1 MDKDRRIFSILVVSA
16 GNLVEWFDFYIYS
29 FCAIYFAPA
38 FFPQG
43 NTTTQLLNTAGI
55 FAAGFF
61 MRPLGAWFF
70 GRLADRH
77 GRRLATIVSALMM
90 SGGSLAIAFLPTYAS
105 IGQLAPV
112 LLLLA
117 RLIQGFSVGGEY
129 GVSAAYLSEVAY
141 DKHRGLFASFQPMTL
156 ICGQLLALVSMILL
170 QHFLADAQ
178 LKEWGWRLLFL
189 VGAGGALIVLWL
201 RRSLQETTSEAD
213 RTDQHAGTLKGLWQH
228 KRSCLTII
236 GLTASGSLTF
246 YTFTTYMQKYLVN
259 TVGLQPKLVSMLMLG
274 AISLC
279 LPLYPLYGALSDKIG
294 RKAMMIIFSA
304 LTACVTLP
312 LMSALAKTPNM
323 YELFVLIL
331 LALMVMIFYTSIG
344 GLLKAEMFP
353 TSLRALGVSL
363 PFALA
368 NALFGGTA
376 EYIALWTKSLGIESS
391 FYIYVT
397 VVALISLCI
406 SLTMPDA
413 RRQGYLQNK
422 PLEGSL

>member
-1 MDKDRRIFSILVVSA
+1 MNWDRRISSILVVSA

-70 GRLADRH
+70 GRLADRQ
-77 GRRLATIVSALMM
+77 GRRLATIVSVLMM
-90 SGGSLAIAFLPTYAS
+90 GGGSLAIACLPTYAQ

-112 LLLLA
+112 LLLCT
-117 RLIQGFSVGGEY
+117 RLVQGFSVGGEY

-141 DKHRGLFASFQPMTL
+141 EKHRGLFASFQPMTL
-156 ICGQLLALVSMILL
+156 ICGQLLALLSMMLL
-170 QHFLADAQ
+170 QHFLNDAQ
-178 LKEWGWRLLFL
+178 LKEWGWRLLFFVSAL
-189 VGAGGALIVLWL
+189 GALVVLWL
-201 RRSLQETTSEAD
+201 RRSLRETTSAAD
-213 RTDQHAGTLKGLWQH
+213 RTPNAGTLKGLWQH
-228 KRSCLTII
+228 KRSCLTIL

-259 TVGLQPKLVSMLMLG
+259 TVGLQPKLVSILMLG

-304 LTACVTLP
+304 LTACATLP
-312 LMSALAKTPNM
+312 LMSALTTAPSLYKVFA
-323 YELFVLIL
+323 LVL
-331 LALMVMIFYTSIG
+331 LALMIMIFYTSIG

-376 EYIALWTKSLGIESS
+376 EYVALWTKSLGMESS
-391 FYIYVT
+391 FYMYVT
-397 VVALISLCI
+397 AVALISLCI
-406 SLTMPDA
+406 SVTMPDA
-413 RRQGYLQNK
+413 RQQGYLKEK
-422 PLEGSL
+422 PL